1 MSKKGPE
8 NVSMDVDQ
16 SLLTKVQREELD
28 KVAAQDIEDQR
39 VQAAKDDYYQEAL
52 KRQRRRHTPAEQYV
66 RIVIDAAPYV
76 KNFMLDGEMFFTG
89 YEYKVRR
96 SVAAVLNEQM
106 QRSFMH
112 QDEIDGRS
120 KFAPYRRAQGM
131 FIAKDGAVHSGVEKE
146 VAA

>member
-8 NVSMDVDQ
+8 NVSMDVDPT
-16 SLLTKVQREELD
+16 LLSDQDKADLRKTVAVEMAEDRKQFARDAFIEE
-28 KVAAQDIEDQR
+28 ER
-39 VQAAKDDYYQEAL
+39 R
-52 KRQRRRHTPAEQYV
+52 RQRRKHTPSEQYV

-76 KNFMLDGEMFFTG
+76 KNFMIDGEMFFTG
-89 YEYKVRR
+89 YEYRVRR